1 MFKKVSLLSMAFVI
15 ASKAVMAGG
24 FSLTEYSTTSFGRA
38 FAGLGIVGDDYS
50 AIISN
55 PAGMSLVK
63 DDGVQLGMSLIDIY
77 AKISDNRPG
86 KDDEISLNIFSP
98 VPSFFMQTT
107 VSDKMKLGMAL
118 YTPYG
123 LGTDYK
129 DGWFGRDE
137 ALLSEIV
144 VYDFTVSSS
153 YDLTDKFSI
162 GASLSTQY
170 ATADLTN
177 DVASGAIYSEIEG
190 HSDPTLAYTLGLMY
204 RPTDNTR
211 FGLSYRSKSTY
222 DLEGTHTLKMNTNIP
237 GSNLGMPS
245 ISYVPAGTKLKGDAW
260 ASVTLPENVILSA
273 YQKIDDLGLSASVKW
288 TRWSRFE
295 YLNIYSNAKG
305 KDERVSSTYENWQDT
320 WTYAIGADYD
330 LNKDWVLRA
339 GIEYDETPI
348 PGDANRTARIP
359 DDDRIIT
366 SLGASYKFNGG
377 KFDMAY
383 AHIFLDGGN
392 AQYPSGF
399 DAEYDLHINMLS
411 FAVQYYF

>member
-50 AIISN
+50 AVISN

-222 DLEGTHTLKMNTNIP
+222 DLEGTHTLKANNPMFQA
-237 GSNLGMPS
+237 
-245 ISYVPAGTKLKGDAW
+245 YAGKGDAW

-305 KDERVSSTYENWQDT
+305 KDALVSSTHENWQDT

>member
-222 DLEGTHTLKMNTNIP
+222 DLEGTHTLKANNPMFQA
-237 GSNLGMPS
+237 
-245 ISYVPAGTKLKGDAW
+245 YAGKGDAW

-305 KDERVSSTYENWQDT
+305 KDDRVNSTYENWQDT

>member
-177 DVASGAIYSEIEG
+177 DVSVRVSESQSYEHILRSEIEG

-222 DLEGTHTLKMNTNIP
+222 DLEGTHTLKANNPMFQA
-237 GSNLGMPS
+237 
-245 ISYVPAGTKLKGDAW
+245 YAGKGDAW

-305 KDERVSSTYENWQDT
+305 SDARVSSTYENWQDT

-392 AQYPSGF
+392 AKYPSGF

>member
-177 DVASGAIYSEIEG
+177 DVSVRVSESQSYKHILRSEIEG

-222 DLEGTHTLKMNTNIP
+222 DLEGTHTLKANNPMFQA
-237 GSNLGMPS
+237 
-245 ISYVPAGTKLKGDAW
+245 YAGKGDAW

-273 YQKIDDLGLSASVKW
+273 YQKIEDLGLSASVKW

-305 KDERVSSTYENWQDT
+305 SDALVSSTYENWQDT

-392 AQYPSGF
+392 AKYPSGF

>member
-77 AKISDNRPG
+77 AKISDNRLG

-129 DGWFGRDE
+129 DGWFGRNE

-222 DLEGTHTLKMNTNIP
+222 DLEGTHTLKANNPMFQA
-237 GSNLGMPS
+237 
-245 ISYVPAGTKLKGDAW
+245 YAGKGDAW

-295 YLNIYSNAKG
+295 YLNIYSNVKG
-305 KDERVSSTYENWQDT
+305 SDALVSSTYENWQDT

>member
-222 DLEGTHTLKMNTNIP
+222 DLEGTHTLKANNPMFQA
-237 GSNLGMPS
+237 
-245 ISYVPAGTKLKGDAW
+245 YAGKGDAW

-305 KDERVSSTYENWQDT
+305 KDALVSSTHENWQDT

>member
-177 DVASGAIYSEIEG
+177 DVVSGAIYSEIEG

-222 DLEGTHTLKMNTNIP
+222 DLEGTHTLKANNPMFQA
-237 GSNLGMPS
+237 
-245 ISYVPAGTKLKGDAW
+245 YAGKGDAW

-305 KDERVSSTYENWQDT
+305 KDALVSSTHENWQDT

>member
-1 MFKKVSLLSMAFVI
+1 MFKKVSLLSIAFVI

-222 DLEGTHTLKMNTNIP
+222 DLEGTHTLKANNPMFQA
-237 GSNLGMPS
+237 
-245 ISYVPAGTKLKGDAW
+245 YAGKGDAW

-305 KDERVSSTYENWQDT
+305 KDDRVNSTYENWQDT

>member
-162 GASLSTQY
+162 GASLSTEY

-222 DLEGTHTLKMNTNIP
+222 DLEGTHTLKANNPMFQA
-237 GSNLGMPS
+237 
-245 ISYVPAGTKLKGDAW
+245 YAGKGDAW

-305 KDERVSSTYENWQDT
+305 KDDRVNSTYENWQDT

>member
-129 DGWFGRDE
+129 DGWFGRNE

-222 DLEGTHTLKMNTNIP
+222 DLEGTHTLKANNPMFQA
-237 GSNLGMPS
+237 
-245 ISYVPAGTKLKGDAW
+245 YAGKGDAW

-295 YLNIYSNAKG
+295 YLNIYSNVKG
-305 KDERVSSTYENWQDT
+305 SDALVSSTYENWQDT

>member
-222 DLEGTHTLKMNTNIP
+222 DLEGTHTLKANNPMFQA
-237 GSNLGMPS
+237 
-245 ISYVPAGTKLKGDAW
+245 YAGKGDAW

-295 YLNIYSNAKG
+295 YLNIYSNVKG
-305 KDERVSSTYENWQDT
+305 KDALVSSTHENWQDT

>member
-1 MFKKVSLLSMAFVI
+1 MFKKVSLLSMTFVI

-177 DVASGAIYSEIEG
+177 DVVSGAIYSEIEG

-237 GSNLGMPS
+237 GSILGMPS
-245 ISYVPAGTKLKGDAW
+245 ISYIPAGTKLKGDAW

-273 YQKIDDLGLSASVKW
+273 YQK
-288 TRWSRFE
+288 
-295 YLNIYSNAKG
+295 N
-305 KDERVSSTYENWQDT
+305 
-320 WTYAIGADYD
+320 
-330 LNKDWVLRA
+330 
-339 GIEYDETPI
+339 
-348 PGDANRTARIP
+348 
-359 DDDRIIT
+359 
-366 SLGASYKFNGG
+366 
-377 KFDMAY
+377 
-383 AHIFLDGGN
+383 
-392 AQYPSGF
+392 
-399 DAEYDLHINMLS
+399 
-411 FAVQYYF
+411 

>member
-1 MFKKVSLLSMAFVI
+1 MKANNPMFQAY
-15 ASKAVMAGG
+15 AG
-24 FSLTEYSTTSFGRA
+24 
-38 FAGLGIVGDDYS
+38 
-50 AIISN
+50 
-55 PAGMSLVK
+55 
-63 DDGVQLGMSLIDIY
+63 
-77 AKISDNRPG
+77 
-86 KDDEISLNIFSP
+86 
-98 VPSFFMQTT
+98 
-107 VSDKMKLGMAL
+107 
-118 YTPYG
+118 
-123 LGTDYK
+123 
-129 DGWFGRDE
+129 
-137 ALLSEIV
+137 
-144 VYDFTVSSS
+144 
-153 YDLTDKFSI
+153 
-162 GASLSTQY
+162 
-170 ATADLTN
+170 
-177 DVASGAIYSEIEG
+177 
-190 HSDPTLAYTLGLMY
+190 
-204 RPTDNTR
+204 
-211 FGLSYRSKSTY
+211 
-222 DLEGTHTLKMNTNIP
+222 
-237 GSNLGMPS
+237 
-245 ISYVPAGTKLKGDAW
+245 KGDAW

-305 KDERVSSTYENWQDT
+305 TDALVSPTYENWQDT